1 MTTEYV
7 RSTGLR
13 LTYTI
18 HVDEMGRYSVHL
30 DGKELL
36 RGRDALC
43 EDGRRRTPNKRKAAG
58 ALNEAKQAIES
69 LRDMSEY

>member
-1 MTTEYV
+1 MTTQYA
-7 RSTGLR
+7 RSTGRR

-18 HVDEMGRYSVHL
+18 HTDDRGRYSVHL

-43 EDGRRRTPNKRKAAG
+43 EDGRSRRPNKRKAVG
-58 ALNEAKQAIES
+58 ALNEAKLAIES
-69 LRDMSEY
+69 LRGMSEF